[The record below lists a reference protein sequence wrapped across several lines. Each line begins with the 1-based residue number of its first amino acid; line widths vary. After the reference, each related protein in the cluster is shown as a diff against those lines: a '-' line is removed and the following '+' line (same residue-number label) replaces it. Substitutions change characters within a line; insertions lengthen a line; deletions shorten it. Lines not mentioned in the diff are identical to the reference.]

1 MNPDQMLPLMLLGLG
16 AMDVALSFVFRRRGH
31 ATAAVALLIGGGALI
46 VTGLYML
53 IF

>member
-1 MNPDQMLPLMLLGLG
+1 MNTDTLLPLMLLGLG
-16 AMDVALSFVFRRRGH
+16 VMDVALSYAFRRRGH
-31 ATAAVALLIGGGALI
+31 ATAAVALLVGGAALI